1 MTKSLFLSISFS
13 LTLVLVAPGCGGPP
27 IGPDM
32 TSDAGVTPVGDSGP
46 VLPGSDAG
54 SGYTWPTC
62 SGRRVTRVR
71 VEAAGATL
79 PEACAAGWTPAALSV
94 AGGDPNVEGSGTT
107 LDWTVPATAG
117 GATRLGFRCGTS
129 TSPEVW
135 MDTPLVSGRTA
146 ASYGVRVHLTL
157 EGSTAEADM
166 SAQVTAVPGGGAVQL
181 QVPMHEMCTRP

>member
-1 MTKSLFLSISFS
+1 MTKSLFLSISLCS
-13 LTLVLVAPGCGGPP
+13 LTLVLAASGCGGPP

-32 TSDAGVTPVGDSGP
+32 TSDAGVTPMG
-46 VLPGSDAG
+46 G

-79 PEACAAGWTPAALSV
+79 PQPCAAGWTPAALSV
-94 AGGDPNVEGSGTT
+94 AGGDPNVEGTGTT
-107 LDWTVPATAG
+107 LDWTVPTAAG

-135 MDTPLVSGRTA
+135 MDAPLESGRTA

-157 EGSTAEADM
+157 EGSSVEADM
-166 SAQVTAVPGGGAVQL
+166 SSQVTAVPGGGAVQL

>member
-1 MTKSLFLSISFS
+1 MTKSLFLSISLS
-13 LTLVLVAPGCGGPP
+13 LTLVLVASGCGGPP

-79 PEACAAGWTPAALSV
+79 PEACASGWTPAALSV
-94 AGGDPNVEGSGTT
+94 AGGDPNVEGTGTT
-107 LDWTVPATAG
+107 LDWTVPAAAG

-157 EGSTAEADM
+157 EGSSVEADM
-166 SAQVTAVPGGGAVQL
+166 SAQVTAVPGGGATQL